1 MGLVLG
7 GSSPSPLLIG
17 YCDSN
22 YTNDPSTEALKVDVL
37 WQATA
42 SCSEAVSHHGHLK
55 SKRQSLTLLVL
66 QNTWPCLRLVVN
78 LSGCEPYCAN

>member
-66 QNTWPCLRLVVN
+66 QNTQGGIRAFGTALALLV
-78 LSGCEPYCAN
+78 ANA